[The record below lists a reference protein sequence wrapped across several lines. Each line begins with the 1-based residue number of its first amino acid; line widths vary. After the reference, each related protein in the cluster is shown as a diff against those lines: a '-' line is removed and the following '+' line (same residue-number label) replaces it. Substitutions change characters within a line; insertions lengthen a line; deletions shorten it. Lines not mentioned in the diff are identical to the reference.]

1 MVLLRKVKFST
12 IVGLAIKPNH
22 MRKNKKQ
29 KILYNSK
36 ADYKPFKIPD
46 SINEEHIR
54 KIFKEPQSNEE
65 IREMRSAFNMF
76 HELCYQSWV
85 QHKQNNQTLEITI
98 NEESNIIY
106 PGEYRRAS

>member
-1 MVLLRKVKFST
+1 
-12 IVGLAIKPNH
+12 

-46 SINEEHIR
+46 TINEEHIR
-54 KIFKEPQSNEE
+54 KIFKAEQHSDEE
-65 IREMRSAFNMF
+65 IGQMRTAFNLF

-85 QHKQNNQTLEITI
+85 LHKQNKQTLKFTV

-106 PGEYRRAS
+106 PSEYRRAS